1 MSTFTDAPF
10 MPAADKRRVLTQ
22 WRHFLQT
29 LARHFNDKDRS
40 FRAFSDALYRH
51 LIQHCSFI
59 AHYSRSGF
67 FAHYFDRGDDAIRFL
82 RQFDRVLSASVHEAA
97 VGGGV
102 DCRSIL
108 PEEDDRCSGT
118 SQYERNRAWRRQSAA
133 SMRGGRA
140 TAGWDAYRM
149 SCGEWRRRS
158 PPCMVWRPPPPACW
172 WTRPD

>member
-82 RQFDRVLSASVHEAA
+82 RQFDPQANPDGLSVEYGKSWWLAGEYADINEA
-97 VGGGV
+97 
-102 DCRSIL
+102 
-108 PEEDDRCSGT
+108 
-118 SQYERNRAWRRQSAA
+118 
-133 SMRGGRA
+133 MREA
-140 TAGWDAYRM
+140 TADFVSPITAAAADAQRNADIARA
-149 SCGEWRRRS
+149 RRLAARHGLS
-158 PPCMVWRPPPPACW
+158 VAAR
-172 WTRPD
+172 